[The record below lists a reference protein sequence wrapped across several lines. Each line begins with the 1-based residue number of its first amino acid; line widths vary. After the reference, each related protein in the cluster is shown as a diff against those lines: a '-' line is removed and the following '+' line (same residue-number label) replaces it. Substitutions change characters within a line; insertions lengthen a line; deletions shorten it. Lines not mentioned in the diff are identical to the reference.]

1 MVGGGTVAF
10 RKAQSLI
17 DAGARLV
24 VVGKQIDE
32 ALEGLCQSKGVR
44 LVKGSYAKEYLVG
57 AVLAIAATN
66 DTELNKQIYK
76 DCQEL
81 EVLCNVVDVPDLCD
95 FFVPA
100 VVERGPLQI
109 AIGTG
114 GHSPAFAGHLRKKLE
129 EIITDQHGQFLTE
142 LNAIRKLIIKRVPDP
157 NDRKILAGVLVE
169 DKSFELFVG
178 EGAEAWRTWAND
190 KVEEYEAEGR

>member
-1 MVGGGTVAF
+1 MAF
-10 RKAQSLI
+10 RKARSLI

-24 VVGKQIDE
+24 VVAKQVDE
-32 ALEGLCQSKGVR
+32 TLEALCQSKGVR

-66 DTELNKQIYK
+66 DTELNKQVYK

-95 FFVPA
+95 FYVPA
-100 VVERGPLQI
+100 VVERGKLQI
-109 AIGTG
+109 AIGTD

-129 EIITDQHGQFLTE
+129 GIVTEQHGQFLTE
-142 LNAIRKLIIKRVPDP
+142 LDAIRKLIIKRITVP
-157 NDRKILAGVLVE
+157 NDRKSLAGVLVD
-169 DKSFELFVG
+169 DKSFELFTK
-178 EGAEAWRTWAND
+178 EGTEAWRTWANK
-190 KVEEYEAEGR
+190 KVEECEAGGS